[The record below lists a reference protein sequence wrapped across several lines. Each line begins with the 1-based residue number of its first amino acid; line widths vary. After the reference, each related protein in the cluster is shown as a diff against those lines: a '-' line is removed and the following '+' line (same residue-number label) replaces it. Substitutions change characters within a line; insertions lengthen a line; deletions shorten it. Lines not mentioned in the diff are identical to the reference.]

1 MKQISKNKK
10 NKMTIIL
17 TIIGIGIV
25 AFLSVLYLTNE
36 KMNQVP
42 EDFWNLTAQALDY
55 KDHQEGKWK
64 ISVEENVKDHP
75 KIFIQNIEENA
86 TVSYSFSEN
95 GISYIYDLQS
105 TEDDYTINNEKMTIT
120 STDSD
125 YKKYSVDYM
134 NVIYHGSLYFDTITA
149 SGNITVQNDGSVI
162 FDDTP
167 FLKEM
172 MERER
177 TLIQKF
183 EEKFDLDYSKT
194 DFVNLPELFKDV
206 QFDENENYN
215 ESLDAIQYF
224 SNADIN
230 AKGYQIQTFLELDKS
245 GNTGILGTYV
255 AEQKMYGSQINVTL
269 QPRSIENCYDLIP
282 VYDYEKEYTA
292 YISENM
298 IYLYP
303 INITDEAL
311 NQEIHNNC
319 PNSVNQLCSDI
330 KPIEMW

>member
-1 MKQISKNKK
+1 MKRTLKNKVIV
-10 NKMTIIL
+10 TLLLIL
-17 TIIGIGIV
+17 GV
-25 AFLSVLYLTNE
+25 FSLALYLLSLSS
-36 KMNQVP
+36 NQVS

-55 KDHQEGKWK
+55 KDHQEGKWR

-75 KIFIQNIEENA
+75 RIFVQNIEENA
-86 TVSYSFSEN
+86 TVSYGFQED
-95 GISYIYDLQS
+95 GIIYIYDLQ
-105 TEDDYTINNEKMTIT
+105 TIEDDQTINNEKLTIQ
-120 STDSD
+120 STDTE
-125 YKKYSVDYM
+125 YKKYSMDYM
-134 NVIYHGSLYFDTITA
+134 NVIYHGPLYFDTITA
-149 SGNITVQNDGSVI
+149 SGDITVQNDDSVL

-177 TLIQKF
+177 TLIQEF

-206 QFDENENYN
+206 QFDENYN

-230 AKGYQIQTFLELDKS
+230 AKGYQIQTFLELDKN

-255 AEQKMYGSQINVTL
+255 AEQKTYGSQVNVTL

-282 VYDYEKEYTA
+282 VYDYDAEYTA

-303 INITDEAL
+303 IDITDESL
-311 NQEIHNNC
+311 NQEMQSNC
-319 PNSVNQLCSDI
+319 PNSVNQLSSDT

>member
-1 MKQISKNKK
+1 MKKTIKK
-10 NKMTIIL
+10 KVIVVLLLIL
-17 TIIGIGIV
+17 GV
-25 AFLSVLYLTNE
+25 LSLALYFLLNQAS
-36 KMNQVP
+36 NQVR

-55 KDHQEGKWK
+55 KDHEDGKWH
-64 ISVEENVKDHP
+64 ITVEENVKDHP

-134 NVIYHGSLYFDTITA
+134 NVIYHGPLYFDTITA

-177 TLIQKF
+177 TLIQEF

-230 AKGYQIQTFLELDKS
+230 AKGYQIQTFLELDKN

-255 AEQKMYGSQINVTL
+255 AEQKMYGSQVNVTL

-282 VYDYEKEYTA
+282 VYDYDEEYTA

-303 INITDEAL
+303 IDITDEAL
-311 NQEIHNNC
+311 DQEIHNNF
-319 PNSVNQLCSDI
+319 PNSVNQLSSDI

>member
-1 MKQISKNKK
+1 MKKTFKK
-10 NKMTIIL
+10 KVIVVLLLIL
-17 TIIGIGIV
+17 GV
-25 AFLSVLYLTNE
+25 LLLALYFFL
-36 KMNQVP
+36 NQVSNQVR

-55 KDHQEGKWK
+55 KNYESGKWD

-75 KIFIQNIEENA
+75 EIFIQNIEENA

-134 NVIYHGSLYFDTITA
+134 NVIYHGPLYFDTITA

-177 TLIQKF
+177 TLIQEF

-282 VYDYEKEYTA
+282 VYDYDEEYTA

-319 PNSVNQLCSDI
+319 PNSVNQLSSDI

>member
-1 MKQISKNKK
+1 MKKTFKK
-10 NKMTIIL
+10 KVIVVLLLIL
-17 TIIGIGIV
+17 GV
-25 AFLSVLYLTNE
+25 LSLALYFFLNQAS
-36 KMNQVP
+36 NQVP
-42 EDFWNLTAQALDY
+42 EDFWNRTAQALDY
-55 KDHQEGKWK
+55 KNYESGKWD

-75 KIFIQNIEENA
+75 EIFIQNIEENA

-134 NVIYHGSLYFDTITA
+134 NVIYHGPLYFDTITA

-177 TLIQKF
+177 TLIQEF

-206 QFDENENYN
+206 QFDEDTNYS
-215 ESLDAIQYF
+215 ESLNAIQYF

-230 AKGYQIQTFLELDKS
+230 AKGYQIQTFLELDKT

-282 VYDYEKEYTA
+282 VYDYDEEYTA

-319 PNSVNQLCSDI
+319 PNSVNQLSSDI

>member
-1 MKQISKNKK
+1 MKKTFKK
-10 NKMTIIL
+10 KVIVVLLLIL
-17 TIIGIGIV
+17 GV
-25 AFLSVLYLTNE
+25 LSLALYFFLNQAS
-36 KMNQVP
+36 NQVP

-134 NVIYHGSLYFDTITA
+134 NVIYHGPLYFDTITA

-177 TLIQKF
+177 TLIQEF
-183 EEKFDLDYSKT
+183 EDKFDLDYSKT

-206 QFDENENYN
+206 QFDENTNYN

-255 AEQKMYGSQINVTL
+255 AEQKMYGSQVNVTL

-282 VYDYEKEYTA
+282 VYDYDAEYTA

-319 PNSVNQLCSDI
+319 PNSVNQLSSDI

>member
-1 MKQISKNKK
+1 MKKTFKK
-10 NKMTIIL
+10 KVIVVLLLIL
-17 TIIGIGIV
+17 GV
-25 AFLSVLYLTNE
+25 LLLALYFFL
-36 KMNQVP
+36 NQVSNQVR

-134 NVIYHGSLYFDTITA
+134 NVIYHGPLYFDTITA

-177 TLIQKF
+177 TLIQEF

-206 QFDENENYN
+206 QFDENTNYN

-282 VYDYEKEYTA
+282 VYDYDEEYTA
-292 YISENM
+292 YIFENM

-303 INITDEAL
+303 IDITDEAL
-311 NQEIHNNC
+311 NQEIHNNF
-319 PNSVNQLCSDI
+319 PNSVNQLSSDI

>member
-1 MKQISKNKK
+1 MKKTFKK
-10 NKMTIIL
+10 KV
-17 TIIGIGIV
+17 IV
-25 AFLSVLYLTNE
+25 IPLLLLGVLSLALYFLLNQAS
-36 KMNQVP
+36 NQVP
-42 EDFWNLTAQALDY
+42 EDFWNRTAQALDY
-55 KDHQEGKWK
+55 KNYESGKWD

-75 KIFIQNIEENA
+75 EIFIQNIEENA

-134 NVIYHGSLYFDTITA
+134 NVIYHGPLYFDTITA

-177 TLIQKF
+177 TLIQEF

-206 QFDENENYN
+206 QFDENTNYS
-215 ESLDAIQYF
+215 ESLNAIQYF

-230 AKGYQIQTFLELDKS
+230 AKGYQIQTFLELDKT
-245 GNTGILGTYV
+245 GNTAILYSL
-255 AEQKMYGSQINVTL
+255 KIF
-269 QPRSIENCYDLIP
+269 
-282 VYDYEKEYTA
+282 
-292 YISENM
+292 
-298 IYLYP
+298 
-303 INITDEAL
+303 
-311 NQEIHNNC
+311 
-319 PNSVNQLCSDI
+319 LCNKHI
-330 KPIEMW
+330 

>member
-1 MKQISKNKK
+1 MKKTFKK
-10 NKMTIIL
+10 KVIVVPLLIL
-17 TIIGIGIV
+17 GV
-25 AFLSVLYLTNE
+25 LSLALYFFLNQAS
-36 KMNQVP
+36 NQVP

-55 KDHQEGKWK
+55 KDHEDGKWH
-64 ISVEENVKDHP
+64 ITVEENVKDHP

-134 NVIYHGSLYFDTITA
+134 NVIYHGPLYFDTITA

-177 TLIQKF
+177 TLIQEF

-255 AEQKMYGSQINVTL
+255 AEQKMYGSQVNVTL

-282 VYDYEKEYTA
+282 VYDYDAEYTA

-303 INITDEAL
+303 IDITDEIL
-311 NQEIHNNC
+311 IQEIQNNC
-319 PNSVNQLCSDI
+319 INSVNQLNSDT
-330 KPIEMW
+330 KPIEMPW

>member
-1 MKQISKNKK
+1 MKKTFKK
-10 NKMTIIL
+10 KVIVVLLLIL
-17 TIIGIGIV
+17 GV
-25 AFLSVLYLTNE
+25 LLLALYFFL
-36 KMNQVP
+36 NQVSNQVR

-55 KDHQEGKWK
+55 KNYESGKWD

-75 KIFIQNIEENA
+75 EIFIQNIEENA

-134 NVIYHGSLYFDTITA
+134 DVIYHGPLYFDTITA

-177 TLIQKF
+177 TLIQEF

-282 VYDYEKEYTA
+282 VYDYDEEYTA

-319 PNSVNQLCSDI
+319 PNSVNQLSSDI

>member
-1 MKQISKNKK
+1 MKKTIKK
-10 NKMTIIL
+10 KVIVVLLLIL
-17 TIIGIGIV
+17 GV
-25 AFLSVLYLTNE
+25 LSLALYFLLNQAS
-36 KMNQVP
+36 NQVP

-55 KDHQEGKWK
+55 KDHEDGKWH
-64 ISVEENVKDHP
+64 ITVEENVKDHP

-134 NVIYHGSLYFDTITA
+134 NVIYHGPLYFDTITA
-149 SGNITVQNDGSVI
+149 SGNITVQNYGSVI

-177 TLIQKF
+177 TLIQEF
-183 EEKFDLDYSKT
+183 EDKFDLDYSKT

-206 QFDENENYN
+206 QFDENTNYN

-230 AKGYQIQTFLELDKS
+230 AKGYQIQTFLELDKN

-255 AEQKMYGSQINVTL
+255 AEQKMYGSQVNVTL
-269 QPRSIENCYDLIP
+269 QPKSIENCYDLIP
-282 VYDYEKEYTA
+282 VYDYDEEYTA
-292 YISENM
+292 YIFENM

-303 INITDEAL
+303 IDITDEAL
-311 NQEIHNNC
+311 DQEIHNNC
-319 PNSVNQLCSDI
+319 PNSVNQLSSDI

>member
-1 MKQISKNKK
+1 MKKIIKK
-10 NKMTIIL
+10 KVIVVLLLIL
-17 TIIGIGIV
+17 GV
-25 AFLSVLYLTNE
+25 LSLALYFFLNQAS
-36 KMNQVP
+36 NQVP
-42 EDFWNLTAQALDY
+42 EDFWNRTAQALDY
-55 KDHQEGKWK
+55 KNYESGKWD

-75 KIFIQNIEENA
+75 EIFIQNIEENA

-120 STDSD
+120 STDTD

-134 NVIYHGSLYFDTITA
+134 NVIYHGPLYFDTITA

-177 TLIQKF
+177 TLIQEF

-206 QFDENENYN
+206 QFDENTNYN

-282 VYDYEKEYTA
+282 VYDYDEEYTA

-319 PNSVNQLCSDI
+319 PNSVNQLSSDI

>member
-1 MKQISKNKK
+1 MKKTFKK
-10 NKMTIIL
+10 KVIVVLLLIL
-17 TIIGIGIV
+17 GV
-25 AFLSVLYLTNE
+25 LLLALYFFLNQAS
-36 KMNQVP
+36 NQVR

-55 KDHQEGKWK
+55 KDHEDGKWH
-64 ISVEENVKDHP
+64 ITVEENVKDHP

-95 GISYIYDLQS
+95 EISYIYDLQS
-105 TEDDYTINNEKMTIT
+105 TEDDYTINNEKMTIA

-134 NVIYHGSLYFDTITA
+134 NVIYHGPLYFDTITA

-172 MERER
+172 VERER
-177 TLIQKF
+177 TLIQEF

-194 DFVNLPELFKDV
+194 DFVNLPELFKDA

-282 VYDYEKEYTA
+282 VYDYDEEYTA

-319 PNSVNQLCSDI
+319 PNSVNQLSSEI

>member
-1 MKQISKNKK
+1 MKKTFKK
-10 NKMTIIL
+10 KMIVIL
-17 TIIGIGIV
+17 LLILGV
-25 AFLSVLYLTNE
+25 LSLALYFFLNQAS
-36 KMNQVP
+36 NQVP

-55 KDHQEGKWK
+55 KDHEDGKWH
-64 ISVEENVKDHP
+64 ITVEENVKDHP

-134 NVIYHGSLYFDTITA
+134 NVIYHGPLYFDTITA
-149 SGNITVQNDGSVI
+149 SGNITVQNYGSVI

-177 TLIQKF
+177 TLIQEF
-183 EEKFDLDYSKT
+183 EEKFDLDYSET

-206 QFDENENYN
+206 QFDGNTNYN
-215 ESLDAIQYF
+215 ESLNAIQYF

-230 AKGYQIQTFLELDKS
+230 AKGYQIQTFLELDKN

-255 AEQKMYGSQINVTL
+255 AEQKMYGSQVNVTL

-282 VYDYEKEYTA
+282 VYDYDEEYTA

-303 INITDEAL
+303 IDITDEAL
-311 NQEIHNNC
+311 NQEIQNNC
-319 PNSVNQLCSDI
+319 PNSVNQLSSDI

>member
-1 MKQISKNKK
+1 MKRTLKNKVIV
-10 NKMTIIL
+10 TLLLIL
-17 TIIGIGIV
+17 GV
-25 AFLSVLYLTNE
+25 FSLALYLLSLSS
-36 KMNQVP
+36 NQVS

-55 KDHQEGKWK
+55 KDHQEGKWR

-75 KIFIQNIEENA
+75 RIFVQNIEENA
-86 TVSYSFSEN
+86 TVSYGFQED
-95 GISYIYDLQS
+95 GIIYIYDLQ
-105 TEDDYTINNEKMTIT
+105 TIEDDQTINNEKLTIQ
-120 STDSD
+120 STDTE
-125 YKKYSVDYM
+125 YKKYSMDYM
-134 NVIYHGSLYFDTITA
+134 NVIYHGPLYFDTITA

-177 TLIQKF
+177 TLIQEF

-206 QFDENENYN
+206 QFDENYN

-224 SNADIN
+224 SNADIT
-230 AKGYQIQTFLELDKS
+230 AKGYQIQTFLELDKN

-255 AEQKMYGSQINVTL
+255 AEQKTYGSQVNVTL

-282 VYDYEKEYTA
+282 VYDYDAEYTA

-303 INITDEAL
+303 IDITDESL
-311 NQEIHNNC
+311 NQEMQSNC
-319 PNSVNQLCSDI
+319 PNSVNQLSSDT

>member
-1 MKQISKNKK
+1 MKKTFKK
-10 NKMTIIL
+10 KV
-17 TIIGIGIV
+17 IV
-25 AFLSVLYLTNE
+25 IPLLLLGVLSLALYFLLNQAS
-36 KMNQVP
+36 NQVP
-42 EDFWNLTAQALDY
+42 EDFWNRTAQALDY
-55 KDHQEGKWK
+55 KNYESGKWD

-75 KIFIQNIEENA
+75 EIFIQNIEENA

-95 GISYIYDLQS
+95 GISYIYDLQN

-120 STDSD
+120 STDSE

-134 NVIYHGSLYFDTITA
+134 NVIYHGPLYFDTITA

-177 TLIQKF
+177 ILIQEF

-206 QFDENENYN
+206 QFDGNTNYN
-215 ESLDAIQYF
+215 ESLNAIQYF

-230 AKGYQIQTFLELDKS
+230 AKGYQIQTFLELDKN

-255 AEQKMYGSQINVTL
+255 AEQKMYGSQVNVTL

-282 VYDYEKEYTA
+282 VYDYDEEYTA

-303 INITDEAL
+303 IDITDEAL

-319 PNSVNQLCSDI
+319 PNSVNQLSSDI

>member
-1 MKQISKNKK
+1 MKKTIKKKVIVVLLLILGVLLLALYFFLNQIS
-10 NKMTIIL
+10 
-17 TIIGIGIV
+17 
-25 AFLSVLYLTNE
+25 
-36 KMNQVP
+36 NQVR

-55 KDHQEGKWK
+55 KDHEDEKWH
-64 ISVEENVKDHP
+64 ITIEENVKDHP

-134 NVIYHGSLYFDTITA
+134 NVIYHGPLYFDTITA

-162 FDDTP
+162 FDDIP

-177 TLIQKF
+177 TLIQEF

-230 AKGYQIQTFLELDKS
+230 AKGYQIQTFLELDKN

-255 AEQKMYGSQINVTL
+255 AEQKMYGSQVNVTL

-282 VYDYEKEYTA
+282 VYDYDEEYTA
-292 YISENM
+292 YISGNM

-303 INITDEAL
+303 IDITDEAL
-311 NQEIHNNC
+311 NQEIQNNC
-319 PNSVNQLCSDI
+319 QNSENQLSSDI
-330 KPIEMW
+330 EPIEMW

>member
-1 MKQISKNKK
+1 
-10 NKMTIIL
+10 
-17 TIIGIGIV
+17 
-25 AFLSVLYLTNE
+25 
-36 KMNQVP
+36 
-42 EDFWNLTAQALDY
+42 
-55 KDHQEGKWK
+55 
-64 ISVEENVKDHP
+64 
-75 KIFIQNIEENA
+75 
-86 TVSYSFSEN
+86 
-95 GISYIYDLQS
+95 
-105 TEDDYTINNEKMTIT
+105 MTIT

-134 NVIYHGSLYFDTITA
+134 NVIYHGPLYFDTITA

-177 TLIQKF
+177 TLIQEF

-206 QFDENENYN
+206 QFDENTNYS
-215 ESLDAIQYF
+215 ESLNAIQYF

-230 AKGYQIQTFLELDKS
+230 AKGYQIQTFLELDKT

-282 VYDYEKEYTA
+282 VYDYEKEYTT
-292 YISENM
+292 YISGNM

-303 INITDEAL
+303 IDITDEAL
-311 NQEIHNNC
+311 NQEIQNNC
-319 PNSVNQLCSDI
+319 PNSVNQLSSDI

>member
-1 MKQISKNKK
+1 MKKTFKK
-10 NKMTIIL
+10 KV
-17 TIIGIGIV
+17 IV
-25 AFLSVLYLTNE
+25 IPLLLLGVLSLALYFLLNQAS
-36 KMNQVP
+36 NQVP
-42 EDFWNLTAQALDY
+42 EDFWNRTAQALDY
-55 KDHQEGKWK
+55 KNYESGKWD
-64 ISVEENVKDHP
+64 ISIEENVKDHP
-75 KIFIQNIEENA
+75 EIFIQNIEENA

-134 NVIYHGSLYFDTITA
+134 NVIYHGPLYFDTITA

-177 TLIQKF
+177 TLIQEF

-206 QFDENENYN
+206 QFDENTNYS
-215 ESLDAIQYF
+215 ESLNAIQYF

-230 AKGYQIQTFLELDKS
+230 AKGYQIQTFLELDKN

-255 AEQKMYGSQINVTL
+255 AEQKMYGSQVNVTL

-282 VYDYEKEYTA
+282 VYDYDAEYTA

-303 INITDEAL
+303 IDITDEAL
-311 NQEIHNNC
+311 NQEIKNNC
-319 PNSVNQLCSDI
+319 PNSVNQLSSDI

>member
-1 MKQISKNKK
+1 MKKTFKK
-10 NKMTIIL
+10 KVIVVLLLIL
-17 TIIGIGIV
+17 GV
-25 AFLSVLYLTNE
+25 LLLALYFFL
-36 KMNQVP
+36 NQVSNQVCK
-42 EDFWNLTAQALDY
+42 DFWNLTAQALDY
-55 KDHQEGKWK
+55 KDHEDGKWH
-64 ISVEENVKDHP
+64 ITVEENVKDHP

-134 NVIYHGSLYFDTITA
+134 NVIYHGPLYFDTITA
-149 SGNITVQNDGSVI
+149 SGDITVQNDGSVL

-177 TLIQKF
+177 TLIQEF

-230 AKGYQIQTFLELDKS
+230 AKGYQIQTFLELDKN

-255 AEQKMYGSQINVTL
+255 AEQKMYGSQVNVTL

-282 VYDYEKEYTA
+282 VYDYDAEYTA

-303 INITDEAL
+303 IDITDESL
-311 NQEIHNNC
+311 NQEMQSNC
-319 PNSVNQLCSDI
+319 PNSVNQLSSDT

>member
-1 MKQISKNKK
+1 MKKTFKK
-10 NKMTIIL
+10 KVIVVLLLIL
-17 TIIGIGIV
+17 GV
-25 AFLSVLYLTNE
+25 LLLALYFFLNQAL
-36 KMNQVP
+36 NQVR

-55 KDHQEGKWK
+55 KDHEDGKWH
-64 ISVEENVKDHP
+64 ITVEENVKDHP

-95 GISYIYDLQS
+95 EISYIYDLQS
-105 TEDDYTINNEKMTIT
+105 TEDDYTINNEKMTIA

-134 NVIYHGSLYFDTITA
+134 NVIYHGPLYFDTITA

-177 TLIQKF
+177 TLIQEF

-230 AKGYQIQTFLELDKS
+230 AKGYQIQTFLELDKN

-282 VYDYEKEYTA
+282 VYDYDEEYTA

-319 PNSVNQLCSDI
+319 PNSVNQLSSEI

>member
-1 MKQISKNKK
+1 MKKIIKK
-10 NKMTIIL
+10 KVIVVLLLIL
-17 TIIGIGIV
+17 GV
-25 AFLSVLYLTNE
+25 LSLALYFFL
-36 KMNQVP
+36 NQVSNQVR

-55 KDHQEGKWK
+55 KDHEDGKWH
-64 ISVEENVKDHP
+64 ITVEENVKDHP

-134 NVIYHGSLYFDTITA
+134 NVIYHGPLYFDTITA

-177 TLIQKF
+177 TLIQEF

-255 AEQKMYGSQINVTL
+255 AEQKLYGSQINVTL

-282 VYDYEKEYTA
+282 VYDYDEEYTA

-303 INITDEAL
+303 IDITDEAL
-311 NQEIHNNC
+311 DQEIHYNF
-319 PNSVNQLCSDI
+319 PNSVNQLSSDI

>member
-1 MKQISKNKK
+1 MKKTFKK
-10 NKMTIIL
+10 KVIVVLLLIL
-17 TIIGIGIV
+17 GV
-25 AFLSVLYLTNE
+25 LLLALYFFL
-36 KMNQVP
+36 NQVSNQVR

-55 KDHQEGKWK
+55 KDHEDGKWH
-64 ISVEENVKDHP
+64 ITVEENLKDHP
-75 KIFIQNIEENA
+75 KIFIKYTEENA

-95 GISYIYDLQS
+95 GISYIYDLQN

-134 NVIYHGSLYFDTITA
+134 NVIYHGPLYFDTITA

-177 TLIQKF
+177 TLIQEF

-255 AEQKMYGSQINVTL
+255 AEQKMYGSQVNVTL

-282 VYDYEKEYTA
+282 VYDYDAEYTA

-303 INITDEAL
+303 IDITDEAL
-311 NQEIHNNC
+311 NQEIQNNC
-319 PNSVNQLCSDI
+319 PNSVNQLSSDI

>member
-1 MKQISKNKK
+1 MLSI
-10 NKMTIIL
+10 MDLYIL
-17 TIIGIGIV
+17 T
-25 AFLSVLYLTNE
+25 
-36 KMNQVP
+36 
-42 EDFWNLTAQALDY
+42 
-55 KDHQEGKWK
+55 
-64 ISVEENVKDHP
+64 
-75 KIFIQNIEENA
+75 
-86 TVSYSFSEN
+86 
-95 GISYIYDLQS
+95 QS
-105 TEDDYTINNEKMTIT
+105 
-120 STDSD
+120 
-125 YKKYSVDYM
+125 
-134 NVIYHGSLYFDTITA
+134 
-149 SGNITVQNDGSVI
+149 VQNDGSVI

-177 TLIQKF
+177 TLIQEF

-206 QFDENENYN
+206 QFDENKNYN

-230 AKGYQIQTFLELDKS
+230 AKGYQIQTFLELDKN

-282 VYDYEKEYTA
+282 VYDYDAEYTA

-303 INITDEAL
+303 IDITYEAL
-311 NQEIHNNC
+311 NQEIQNNC
-319 PNSVNQLCSDI
+319 PNSVNQLSSDI

>member
-1 MKQISKNKK
+1 MKKTIKK
-10 NKMTIIL
+10 KVIVVLLLIL
-17 TIIGIGIV
+17 GV
-25 AFLSVLYLTNE
+25 LSLALYFLLNQAS
-36 KMNQVP
+36 NQVR

-55 KDHQEGKWK
+55 KDHEDGKWH
-64 ISVEENVKDHP
+64 ITVEENVKDHP

-134 NVIYHGSLYFDTITA
+134 NVIYHGPLYFDTITA

-177 TLIQKF
+177 TLIQEF

-245 GNTGILGTYV
+245 GNTDILGTYV

-282 VYDYEKEYTA
+282 VYDYDEEYTA
-292 YISENM
+292 YIFENM

-303 INITDEAL
+303 IDITDEAL
-311 NQEIHNNC
+311 DQEIHNNC
-319 PNSVNQLCSDI
+319 PNSVNQLSSDI

>member
-1 MKQISKNKK
+1 MKKTFKK
-10 NKMTIIL
+10 KVIIIPL
-17 TIIGIGIV
+17 LLLGV
-25 AFLSVLYLTNE
+25 LSLALYFLLNQVS
-36 KMNQVP
+36 NQVP
-42 EDFWNLTAQALDY
+42 EDFWNRTAQALDY
-55 KDHQEGKWK
+55 KNYESGKWD

-75 KIFIQNIEENA
+75 EIFIQNIEENA

-134 NVIYHGSLYFDTITA
+134 NVIYHGPLYFDTITA

-177 TLIQKF
+177 TLIQEF

-194 DFVNLPELFKDV
+194 DFVNLPELFKNV
-206 QFDENENYN
+206 QFDGNTNYN
-215 ESLDAIQYF
+215 ESLNAIQYF

-282 VYDYEKEYTA
+282 VYDYDEEYTA

-303 INITDEAL
+303 INISDEAL

-319 PNSVNQLCSDI
+319 PNSVNQLSSEI

>member
-1 MKQISKNKK
+1 MKKTIKK
-10 NKMTIIL
+10 KVIVVLLLIL
-17 TIIGIGIV
+17 GV
-25 AFLSVLYLTNE
+25 LSLALYFLLNQAS
-36 KMNQVP
+36 NQVR

-55 KDHQEGKWK
+55 KDYEDGKWH
-64 ISVEENVKDHP
+64 ITVEENVKDHP

-95 GISYIYDLQS
+95 EISYIYDLQS

-134 NVIYHGSLYFDTITA
+134 NVIYHGPLYFDTITA

-177 TLIQKF
+177 TLIQEF
-183 EEKFDLDYSKT
+183 EVKFDLDYSKT

-215 ESLDAIQYF
+215 ESLNAIQYF

-230 AKGYQIQTFLELDKS
+230 AKGYQIQTFLELDKN

-255 AEQKMYGSQINVTL
+255 AEQKMYGSQVNVTL
-269 QPRSIENCYDLIP
+269 QPRSIENCYNLIP
-282 VYDYEKEYTA
+282 VYDYDEEYTA

-303 INITDEAL
+303 IDITDEIL

-319 PNSVNQLCSDI
+319 PNSVNQLSSDI

>member
-1 MKQISKNKK
+1 MKKTFKK
-10 NKMTIIL
+10 KVIVVLLLIL
-17 TIIGIGIV
+17 GV
-25 AFLSVLYLTNE
+25 LLLALYFFL
-36 KMNQVP
+36 NQVSNQVR

-55 KDHQEGKWK
+55 KDHEDGKWH
-64 ISVEENVKDHP
+64 ITVEENVKDHP
-75 KIFIQNIEENA
+75 EIFIQNIEENA

-134 NVIYHGSLYFDTITA
+134 NVIYHGPLYFDTITA

-177 TLIQKF
+177 TLIQEF

-194 DFVNLPELFKDV
+194 DFVNLPELFKNV
-206 QFDENENYN
+206 QFDGNTNYN
-215 ESLDAIQYF
+215 ESLNAIQYF

-230 AKGYQIQTFLELDKS
+230 AKGYQIQTFLELDKN
-245 GNTGILGTYV
+245 GDTGILGTYV
-255 AEQKMYGSQINVTL
+255 AEQKMYGSQVNVTL

-282 VYDYEKEYTA
+282 VYDYDKEYTA

-303 INITDEAL
+303 IDITDEAL

-319 PNSVNQLCSDI
+319 PNSVNQLSSDI

>member
-1 MKQISKNKK
+1 MKKTFKK
-10 NKMTIIL
+10 KV
-17 TIIGIGIV
+17 IV
-25 AFLSVLYLTNE
+25 IPLLLLGVLSLALYFLLNQAS
-36 KMNQVP
+36 NQVP
-42 EDFWNLTAQALDY
+42 EDFWNRTAQALDY
-55 KDHQEGKWK
+55 KNYESGKWD

-75 KIFIQNIEENA
+75 EIFIQNIEENA

-134 NVIYHGSLYFDTITA
+134 NVIYHGPLYFDTITA

-177 TLIQKF
+177 TLIQEF

-194 DFVNLPELFKDV
+194 DFVNLPELFKNV
-206 QFDENENYN
+206 QFDGNTNYN
-215 ESLDAIQYF
+215 ESLNAIQYF

-230 AKGYQIQTFLELDKS
+230 AKGYQIQTFLELDKN
-245 GNTGILGTYV
+245 GDTGILGTYV
-255 AEQKMYGSQINVTL
+255 AEQKTYGSQVNVTL

-282 VYDYEKEYTA
+282 VYDYDAEYTA

-303 INITDEAL
+303 IDITDESL
-311 NQEIHNNC
+311 NQEMQSNC
-319 PNSVNQLCSDI
+319 PNSVNQLSSDT

>member
-1 MKQISKNKK
+1 MKKTFKK
-10 NKMTIIL
+10 KVIVVLLLIL
-17 TIIGIGIV
+17 GV
-25 AFLSVLYLTNE
+25 LLLALYFFLNQAS
-36 KMNQVP
+36 NQVP
-42 EDFWNLTAQALDY
+42 EDFWNRTAQALDY
-55 KDHQEGKWK
+55 KNYESGKWD

-75 KIFIQNIEENA
+75 EIFIQNIEENA

-134 NVIYHGSLYFDTITA
+134 NVIYHGPLYFDTITA

-177 TLIQKF
+177 TLIQEF

-206 QFDENENYN
+206 QFDENTNYS
-215 ESLDAIQYF
+215 ESLNAIQYF

-282 VYDYEKEYTA
+282 VYDYDEEYTA

-303 INITDEAL
+303 IDITDEAL
-311 NQEIHNNC
+311 NQEIQNNC
-319 PNSVNQLCSDI
+319 PNSVNQLSSDI

>member
-1 MKQISKNKK
+1 MKKTFKK
-10 NKMTIIL
+10 KVIVVPLLIL
-17 TIIGIGIV
+17 GV
-25 AFLSVLYLTNE
+25 LSLALYFFLNQAS
-36 KMNQVP
+36 NQVP
-42 EDFWNLTAQALDY
+42 EDFWNRTAQALDY
-55 KDHQEGKWK
+55 KNYESGKWD

-134 NVIYHGSLYFDTITA
+134 NVIYHGPLYFDTITA

-177 TLIQKF
+177 TLIQEF

-206 QFDENENYN
+206 QFDENTNYS
-215 ESLDAIQYF
+215 ESLNAIQYF

-230 AKGYQIQTFLELDKS
+230 AKGYQIQTFLELDKT

-282 VYDYEKEYTA
+282 VYDYEKEYTT
-292 YISENM
+292 YISGNM

-303 INITDEAL
+303 IDITDEAL
-311 NQEIHNNC
+311 NQEIQNNC
-319 PNSVNQLCSDI
+319 PNSENQLSSDI
-330 KPIEMW
+330 EPIEMW

>member
-1 MKQISKNKK
+1 MKKTIKK
-10 NKMTIIL
+10 KVIVVLLLIL
-17 TIIGIGIV
+17 GV
-25 AFLSVLYLTNE
+25 LSLALYFLL
-36 KMNQVP
+36 NQVSNQVR

-55 KDHQEGKWK
+55 KDYEDGKWH
-64 ISVEENVKDHP
+64 ITVEENIKDHP

-134 NVIYHGSLYFDTITA
+134 NVIYHGPLYFDTITA
-149 SGNITVQNDGSVI
+149 SGNITVQNDGSII

-177 TLIQKF
+177 TLIQEF

-224 SNADIN
+224 SNADVN
-230 AKGYQIQTFLELDKS
+230 AKGYQIQTFLELDKN

-255 AEQKMYGSQINVTL
+255 AEQKMYGSQVNVTL
-269 QPRSIENCYDLIP
+269 QPRSIENCYNLIP
-282 VYDYEKEYTA
+282 VYDYDEEYTA
-292 YISENM
+292 YIFENM
-298 IYLYP
+298 IYLYL
-303 INITDEAL
+303 IDITDEAL
-311 NQEIHNNC
+311 DQEIHNNC
-319 PNSVNQLCSDI
+319 PNSVNQLSSDI

>member
-1 MKQISKNKK
+1 MKKTIKK
-10 NKMTIIL
+10 KVIVVLLLIL
-17 TIIGIGIV
+17 GV
-25 AFLSVLYLTNE
+25 LSLALYFLLNQAS
-36 KMNQVP
+36 NQVR

-55 KDHQEGKWK
+55 KDYEDGKWH
-64 ISVEENVKDHP
+64 ITVEENVKDHP
-75 KIFIQNIEENA
+75 KIFIQNIEENT

-134 NVIYHGSLYFDTITA
+134 NVIYHGPLYFDTITA
-149 SGNITVQNDGSVI
+149 SGNITVQNDGSII

-177 TLIQKF
+177 TLIQEF

-230 AKGYQIQTFLELDKS
+230 AKGYQIQTFLELDKN

-255 AEQKMYGSQINVTL
+255 AEQKMYGSQVNVTL

-282 VYDYEKEYTA
+282 VYDYDEEYTA
-292 YISENM
+292 YIFENM

-303 INITDEAL
+303 IDITDEAL
-311 NQEIHNNC
+311 DQEIHNNC
-319 PNSVNQLCSDI
+319 PNSVNQLSSDI

>member
-1 MKQISKNKK
+1 MKKTFKK
-10 NKMTIIL
+10 KVIVVLLLIL
-17 TIIGIGIV
+17 GV
-25 AFLSVLYLTNE
+25 LLLALYFFLNQAS
-36 KMNQVP
+36 NQVP

-55 KDHQEGKWK
+55 KDHEDGKWH
-64 ISVEENVKDHP
+64 ITVEENVKDHP

-134 NVIYHGSLYFDTITA
+134 NVIYHGPLYFDTITA

-177 TLIQKF
+177 TLIQEF

-206 QFDENENYN
+206 QFDENTNYN

-255 AEQKMYGSQINVTL
+255 AEQKTYGSQVNVSL

-282 VYDYEKEYTA
+282 VYDYEAEYTA

-303 INITDEAL
+303 IDITDESL
-311 NQEIHNNC
+311 NQEMQSNC
-319 PNSVNQLCSDI
+319 PNSVNQLSSDT

>member
-1 MKQISKNKK
+1 MKKTFKK
-10 NKMTIIL
+10 KV
-17 TIIGIGIV
+17 IV
-25 AFLSVLYLTNE
+25 IPLLLLGVLSLALYFLLNQAS
-36 KMNQVP
+36 NQVP
-42 EDFWNLTAQALDY
+42 EDFWNRTAQALDY
-55 KDHQEGKWK
+55 KNYESGKWD

-75 KIFIQNIEENA
+75 EIFIQNIEENA

-134 NVIYHGSLYFDTITA
+134 NVIYHGPLYFDTITA
-149 SGNITVQNDGSVI
+149 SGDITVQNDGSVT

-177 TLIQKF
+177 TLIQEF

-230 AKGYQIQTFLELDKS
+230 AKGYQIQTFLELDKI

-255 AEQKMYGSQINVTL
+255 AEQKMYGSQVNVTL

-282 VYDYEKEYTA
+282 VYDYDAEYTA

-303 INITDEAL
+303 IDITDEIL
-311 NQEIHNNC
+311 IQEIQNNC
-319 PNSVNQLCSDI
+319 INSVNQLNSDT
-330 KPIEMW
+330 KPIEMPW

>member
-1 MKQISKNKK
+1 MKKTFKK
-10 NKMTIIL
+10 KVIVVLLLIL
-17 TIIGIGIV
+17 GV
-25 AFLSVLYLTNE
+25 LLLALYFFL
-36 KMNQVP
+36 NQVSNQVR
-42 EDFWNLTAQALDY
+42 EDFWNLTVQALDY
-55 KDHQEGKWK
+55 KDHEDGKWH
-64 ISVEENVKDHP
+64 ITVEENVKDHP

-134 NVIYHGSLYFDTITA
+134 NVIYHGPLYFDTITA

-177 TLIQKF
+177 TLIQEF

-194 DFVNLPELFKDV
+194 DFVNLPELFKNV
-206 QFDENENYN
+206 QFDGNTNYN
-215 ESLDAIQYF
+215 ESLNAIQYF

-230 AKGYQIQTFLELDKS
+230 AKGYQIQTFLELDKT

-282 VYDYEKEYTA
+282 VYDYEKEYTT
-292 YISENM
+292 YISGNM

-303 INITDEAL
+303 IDITDEAL
-311 NQEIHNNC
+311 NQEIQNNC
-319 PNSVNQLCSDI
+319 PNSENQLSSDI
-330 KPIEMW
+330 EPIEMW